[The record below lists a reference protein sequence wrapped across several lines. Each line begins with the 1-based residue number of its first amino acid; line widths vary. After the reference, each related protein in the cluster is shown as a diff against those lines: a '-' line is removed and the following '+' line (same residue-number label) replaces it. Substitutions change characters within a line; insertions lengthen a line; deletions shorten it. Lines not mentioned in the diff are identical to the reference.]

1 MAKSTSNPVEISE
14 TTETTTET
22 TTVKPS
28 DLANKKPETA
38 GKTEQDSDIEHWK
51 KQART
56 WEERAK
62 RDEKDAAAYRKLT
75 ETKEQTAT
83 ENSALKSRIS
93 ALETRLMVSDAVIK
107 HNIPHDYVSLVKGET
122 EEEITESAK
131 LVADLVA
138 KNHGVVHSSSTTGG
152 EAANT
157 SSTAAGRDR
166 FLARKNRKEHA
177 NA

>member
-1 MAKSTSNPVEISE
+1 MAKSTSDPVELPE
-14 TTETTTET
+14 KTETTTET

-28 DLANKKPETA
+28 DLNKQKTPEA
-38 GKTEQDSDIEHWK
+38 KTEQDSDIEHWK

-83 ENSALKSRIS
+83 ENSELKSRIS

-107 HNIPHDYVSLVKGET
+107 HNIPQDYVSLVKGET
-122 EEEITESAK
+122 EEEIAESAK
-131 LVADLVA
+131 LVADLVTQ
-138 KNHGVVHSSSTTGG
+138 NHGVVHSSSTTGG